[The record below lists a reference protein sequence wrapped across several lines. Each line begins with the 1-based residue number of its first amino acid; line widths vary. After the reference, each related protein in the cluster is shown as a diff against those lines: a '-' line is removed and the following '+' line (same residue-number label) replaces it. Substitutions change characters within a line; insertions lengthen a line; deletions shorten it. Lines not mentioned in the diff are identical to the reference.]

1 MAYRNS
7 CRNIHLDPSTMV
19 LSAECSLPDGT
30 WRTSHLDL
38 SKSIK
43 CTKAASV
50 EGLALIDG
58 SEERL
63 VRLTE
68 EQPSHLQKVHLGDGR
83 YFRAWVRYQNRVSD
97 NLFKGLF
104 DSNWYWKWAQVDLDE
119 HVRNN
124 LGTLEFV
131 MDRPRTWRD
140 QVPAFVAEAL
150 TEERMDWAAKKVF
163 FAARTKGMDKA
174 YSDMSV
180 SDALWGTGEHLE
192 KLRLEQME
200 RRRLGMRGVMSR
212 VGSSFGLGIS
222 SDIGLKIPHLWRLN
236 HRSVVV
242 SQSSGLVLM

>member
-1 MAYRNS
+1 MTYRNS
-7 CRNIHLDPSTMV
+7 CRNICLNPDTMV

-30 WRTSHLDL
+30 CRASQLDL

-43 CTKAASV
+43 CTKASSV

-58 SEERL
+58 SEERF

-68 EQPSHLQKVHLGDGR
+68 EQPSNLQKVHLGDGR

-97 NLFKGLF
+97 NLIKGLF
-104 DSNWYWKWAQVDLDE
+104 DNNWYWKWAQIDLDE

-131 MDRPRTWRD
+131 MDKPRTWRD
-140 QVPAFVAEAL
+140 VVPAFVAQAL

-163 FAARTKGMDKA
+163 FAARTKGMDMA
-174 YSDMSV
+174 YSDMTT

-192 KLRLEQME
+192 KLRQEQME
-200 RRRLGMRGVMSR
+200 REKAWYE
-212 VGSSFGLGIS
+212 GSYVQGGKFI
-222 SDIGLKIPHLWRLN
+222 
-236 HRSVVV
+236 RS
-242 SQSSGLVLM
+242 GN